1 MFKFKEAILNAKE
14 VQEQYIYK
22 YPVVLSI
29 AGSDSGG
36 GAGIQADL
44 KTCSALGCFGTTAI
58 TAVTVQNTLGVSGI
72 HPIPVAVV
80 KAQIKAVM
88 DDLKPSA
95 IKIGMVHSAELA
107 MGIAEALSH
116 YPTVPVVFD
125 PVMVSTSGHHLIA
138 EDTVDTIKTYLFPLA
153 ALVTPNLDEA
163 AILAGMEIKNVCDM
177 KEAAQRIMQYGCHA
191 VLVKGGHL
199 KGPELFDV
207 YLDKDGWERVF
218 SSSAIESGNTHGTGC
233 SLSSAIA
240 SFIALGN
247 DLQTAISNSKLYIH
261 QAIQD
266 GKDVKTGDGHG
277 PLNHFF
283 NPQKSVKLKI
293 TP

>member
-1 MFKFKEAILNAKE
+1 MSK
-14 VQEQYIYK
+14 YK

-44 KTCSALGCFGTTAI
+44 KTISALGCFGTTAI

-72 HPIPVAVV
+72 HPIPVEFV

-88 DDLKPSA
+88 DDLKPTA

-107 MGIAEALSH
+107 IGSAAVLSG
-116 YPTVPVVFD
+116 YPNVPVIFD
-125 PVMVSTSGHHLIA
+125 PVMVATSGDRLITH
-138 EDTVDTIKTYLFPLA
+138 DTVATLKEYMFPIA

-163 AILAGMEIKNVCDM
+163 AILAGMEIKTSGDM
-177 KEAAQRIMQYGCHA
+177 KTAAVRIMEYGCHA
-191 VLVKGGHL
+191 VLIKGGHL
-199 KGPELFDV
+199 KGPDLFDV
-207 YLDKDGWERVF
+207 YLDKEGNECVF
-218 SSSAIESGNTHGTGC
+218 RSTAIDTVNTHGTGC

-240 SFIALGN
+240 SFTALGN
-247 DLQTAISNSKLYIH
+247 DLNISISNSKKYIQ
-261 QAIQD
+261 QAIEQ
-266 GKDVKTGDGHG
+266 GKDVKTGEGHG

-283 NPQKSVKLKI
+283 DPLKLVKYEME
-293 TP
+293 